1 MIDADVFLYPR
12 PVPPRRPRS
21 GCWLACALA
30 TAAGCATAGTASSVR
45 EADPRDAAATAT
57 AKRVEDWQRL
67 FDALSSLAG
76 PCGAVG
82 KTRDSEPA
90 GIVLPV
96 DCLFSGGES
105 AVGDKGQPVVAS
117 IAREL
122 KAMGD
127 RDFWIDV
134 RGGGENAGGGRLTSA
149 RASALVAALVKEGV
163 APERLAAV
171 VGFGNR
177 EAEAYEGP
185 RAPAPGTAIIEII
198 VAPGR
203 DETAP
208 GMPR

>member
-1 MIDADVFLYPR
+1 VPR
-12 PVPPRRPRS
+12 ARRSRS
-21 GCWLACALA
+21 GCWLIFSLA
-30 TAAGCATAGTASSVR
+30 AAGSCATAGARPSAR
-45 EADPRDAAATAT
+45 DLDPRDASATAT

-67 FDALSSLAG
+67 YDALSSLAD

-96 DCLFSGGES
+96 DCFFSGEE
-105 AVGDKGQPVVAS
+105 AALGDKAQPVVAS

-122 KAMGD
+122 KGMGE

-134 RGGGENAGGGRLTSA
+134 RGGGVNPGGGRLTSA
-149 RASALVAALVKEGV
+149 RASALVAALVQQGV

-171 VGFGNR
+171 VGFGSR
-177 EAEAYEGP
+177 EADAYEGP
-185 RAPAPGTAIIEII
+185 RAPPAGTAIVEII

-203 DETAP
+203 DEGPP
-208 GMPR
+208 GMSR